1 VVVVVVAVLSMADP
15 GSDPAGVLAY
25 NNDETL
31 GYLESHGVGTLFKML
46 LKDVIE
52 TKPTDPISFMIDKCK
67 GMDDSEYL
75 PAADADSDMIAYDS
89 DGLGASDDEP
99 DLAGEQ
105 MQEMILDMFLRA
117 DDDGNG
123 YLDRGEFK
131 RVLQES
137 DLGLSKKDIRNVM
150 AECDEN
156 DDGVIEYREF
166 MPIMVDLI
174 GAARARDEA
183 EAQRE
188 MDEMDAQFE
197 AEDFFLRGM
206 SQEELEGIMKK
217 IFVQHDADGNGILD
231 RDEFKACLK
240 SSDLGLTRKEINMLL
255 SEADENADGVIE
267 YEEFAPLCFRI
278 LVEKFKEDYLQTK
291 ALQEAG
297 ELESVMLDAFAE
309 KGMGDNGKLSRK
321 QVKKVFESISYD
333 FLGLTR
339 VQIVTVMSLADADG
353 TGMVDVTK
361 FVRGAAQMIFKLMDT
376 SKAADKAKAMET
388 LAQTDGAEMLH
399 GMSGDEIK
407 EALQGAFNA
416 VDTDGKG
423 WLTPDEVFDV
433 LRMMGTDSLNL
444 SEWEMNSLMAAVDEN
459 DDGMVEWEE
468 LVDFIYDVLMHLDRN
483 QYVDE
488 VAEDNAYDEEGDD
501 GEY

>member
-1 VVVVVVAVLSMADP
+1 MSRRFSAATLTFSVAL
-15 GSDPAGVLAY
+15 
-25 NNDETL
+25 TL
-31 GYLESHGVGTLFKML
+31 RAACR
-46 LKDVIE
+46 
-52 TKPTDPISFMIDKCK
+52 FMIDMCK
-67 GMDDSEYL
+67 NMTDDEYL
-75 PAADADSDMIAYDS
+75 PAKEYEPEDDVLAWD
-89 DGLGASDDEP
+89 DGQGAEDDGP
-99 DLAGEQ
+99 NLAGEE

-123 YLDRGEFK
+123 YLDRKEFK
-131 RVLQES
+131 KVLQES
-137 DLGLSKKDIRNVM
+137 DLGLTKKDIRNVM

-156 DDGVIEYREF
+156 EDNVIEYREF
-166 MPIMVDLI
+166 MPVMVDLI

-217 IFVQHDADGNGILD
+217 IFVQHDADGNGVLD

-255 SEADENADGVIE
+255 SEADENADGVVN

-297 ELESVMLDAFAE
+297 ELESVMLDSFAE
-309 KGMGDNGKLSRK
+309 KGMGENGKMSRK
-321 QVKKVFESISYD
+321 QVKKVFEEISYD

-339 VQIVTVMSLADADG
+339 VQIVTVMSMAEPDG
-353 TGMVDVTK
+353 TGQVDVPK
-361 FVRGAAQMIFKLMDT
+361 FVRSAAQMVFKMMDS
-376 SKAADKAKAMET
+376 SKAAERAKAMET
-388 LAQTDGAEMLH
+388 MAQTDGAQMLH

-407 EALQGAFNA
+407 EALQTAFTA
-416 VDTDGKG
+416 VDTEGKG
-423 WLTPDEVFDV
+423 WLTPDQVYDV
-433 LRMMGTDSLNL
+433 LRMMGTEQLEL
-444 SEWEMNSLMAAVDEN
+444 SDWELNSLMASVDEN

-468 LVDFIYDVLMHLDRN
+468 LVDFVYDVLMHLDRN
-483 QYVDE
+483 QYVEE
-488 VAEDNAYDEEGDD
+488 VVEDNLRAEMDA
-501 GEY
+501 

>member
-1 VVVVVVAVLSMADP
+1 
-15 GSDPAGVLAY
+15 
-25 NNDETL
+25 
-31 GYLESHGVGTLFKML
+31 
-46 LKDVIE
+46 
-52 TKPTDPISFMIDKCK
+52 MIDKCK
-67 GMDDSEYL
+67 GMTEDDYM
-75 PAADADSDMIAYDS
+75 PVPDDDSDMLAYDS
-89 DGLGASDDEP
+89 GGSMGGGGSEP
-99 DLAGEQ
+99 DLAGEE

-131 RVLQES
+131 RVLRDS
-137 DLGLSKKDIRNVM
+137 DLKLTKKDIRNVM

-217 IFVQHDADGNGILD
+217 IFLQHDADGNGILD

-297 ELESVMLDAFAE
+297 ELESVMLDSFAE
-309 KGMGDNGKLSRK
+309 KGMGDNGKLTRK
-321 QVKKVFESISYD
+321 QVKKVFEEISYD

-339 VQIVTVMSLADADG
+339 VQIVTVMSMAEADG
-353 TGMVDVTK
+353 QSMVDVPK
-361 FVRGAAQMIFKLMDT
+361 FVRSAAQMIFKMMDT

-388 LAQTDGAEMLH
+388 LAKTDGAEMLH
-399 GMSGDEIK
+399 GMTGDEIK

-416 VDTDGKG
+416 VDSEGKG
-423 WLTPDEVFDV
+423 WLTPEEVYDV
-433 LRMMGTDSLNL
+433 LRMMGTDSLSL
-444 SEWEMNSLMAAVDEN
+444 SEYEMNSLMAAVDEN

-468 LVDFIYDVLMHLDRN
+468 LVDFMYDVLMHLDRN

-488 VAEDNAYDEEGDD
+488 VAQDNEYDDEEE

>member
-1 VVVVVVAVLSMADP
+1 
-15 GSDPAGVLAY
+15 
-25 NNDETL
+25 
-31 GYLESHGVGTLFKML
+31 
-46 LKDVIE
+46 
-52 TKPTDPISFMIDKCK
+52 
-67 GMDDSEYL
+67 
-75 PAADADSDMIAYDS
+75 
-89 DGLGASDDEP
+89 
-99 DLAGEQ
+99 
-105 MQEMILDMFLRA
+105 
-117 DDDGNG
+117 
-123 YLDRGEFK
+123 
-131 RVLQES
+131 
-137 DLGLSKKDIRNVM
+137 
-150 AECDEN
+150 
-156 DDGVIEYREF
+156 VIEYREF

-217 IFVQHDADGNGILD
+217 IFLQHDADGNGILD

-297 ELESVMLDAFAE
+297 ELESVMLDSFAE
-309 KGMGDNGKLSRK
+309 KGMGDNGKLTRK
-321 QVKKVFESISYD
+321 QVKKVFEEISYD

-339 VQIVTVMSLADADG
+339 VQIVTVMSMAEADG
-353 TGMVDVTK
+353 QSMVDVPK
-361 FVRGAAQMIFKLMDT
+361 FVRSAAQMIFKMMDT

-388 LAQTDGAEMLH
+388 LAKTDGAEMLH
-399 GMSGDEIK
+399 GMTGDEIK

-416 VDTDGKG
+416 VDSEGKG
-423 WLTPDEVFDV
+423 WLTPEEVYDV
-433 LRMMGTDSLNL
+433 LRMMGTDSLSL
-444 SEWEMNSLMAAVDEN
+444 SEYEMNSLMAAVDEN

-468 LVDFIYDVLMHLDRN
+468 LVDFMYDVLMHLDRN

-488 VAEDNAYDEEGDD
+488 VAQDNEYDDEEE